1 MWKQLAELFTSVFT
15 LIHRLDR
22 VEQTQKEQQREVK
35 ELTALVNRIAL
46 ELART
51 NDELKRTAERE
62 SDARERFRLTV
73 ENLLLKAGRSLPP
86 QSDER
91 NEP

>member
-1 MWKQLAELFTSVFT
+1 MWKQLAELFTNVFT
-15 LIHRLDR
+15 LTHRIDR
-22 VEQTQKEQQREVK
+22 VEQIQKEQQREFK

-86 QSDER
+86 QTDER